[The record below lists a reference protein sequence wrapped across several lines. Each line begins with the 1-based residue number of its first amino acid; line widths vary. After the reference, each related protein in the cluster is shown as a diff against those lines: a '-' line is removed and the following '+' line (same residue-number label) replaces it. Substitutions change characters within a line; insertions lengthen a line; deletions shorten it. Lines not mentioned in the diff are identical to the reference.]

1 MSALLAAAAAGL
13 AVFALFEALAAVD
26 GLRLL
31 GAMTRVVAPA
41 RAAGR
46 DGHAPGRLER
56 RRLALTSALVLCTC
70 GWLLAGQAAALVC
83 AVAGPP
89 VALALVA
96 ARRRRWRA
104 AVAAEAPAAARALA
118 DALRGG
124 HALPSAVGFAAR
136 DGALGGPARELL
148 GQAVLGIDLGARTQD
163 ALLGVARRAGPGPW
177 PALVAAILVQRE
189 AGGDLARLLHELA
202 DDLDTVARVEADARA
217 ASSQA
222 RLTARIVVALPVA
235 GALLIEL
242 AAPGS
247 LAAILGDPL
256 AVLLV
261 AGALA
266 LEALALVSVRRIARV
281 GAE

>member
-1 MSALLAAAAAGL
+1 MSALLAGAAAVL
-13 AVFALFEALAAVD
+13 AVLALFDALSALD
-26 GLRLL
+26 GGRVLRAITRLL
-31 GAMTRVVAPA
+31 APA

-46 DGHAPGRLER
+46 GGHAPGRRER
-56 RRLALTSALVLCTC
+56 RRLALTAALVLCAC
-70 GWLLAGQAAALVC
+70 GWLLAGPALALAC
-83 AVAGPP
+83 ALAGPP
-89 VALALVA
+89 VALAVVA

-104 AVAAEAPAAARALA
+104 AVAAQAPAAARAMG

-124 HALPSAVGFAAR
+124 HALPGALALAAR
-136 DGALGGPARELL
+136 DGALGGAARDLL
-148 GQAVLGIDLGARTQD
+148 GQGVLAIDLGARTPD

-177 PALVAAILVQRE
+177 PALVAAILLQRD
-189 AGGDLARLLHELA
+189 AGGDLAGLLHELA
-202 DDLDTVARVEADARA
+202 DDLDAVARADDDARS
-217 ASSQA
+217 ASAQA

-247 LAAILGDPL
+247 LAAILHDPL

-266 LEALALVSVRRIARV
+266 LEALALLSVRRIARV
-281 GAE
+281 GEA